1 MSVPV
6 PAASRTR
13 EDLHEPLPVER
24 LLHRVA
30 TLHFLM
36 SHRIVQRLGISQV
49 ELFAVSIVHLHGGL
63 SAGEL
68 ACETGLT
75 PGATTRLIDRLERQA
90 LLRRV
95 PDPTDRR
102 RTVVQLDPQ
111 GVARLDADLQPLRE
125 LYANAVDGLT
135 GPEHSGVTR
144 YLEAAARDMEAFVRH
159 LPPCAE
165 VTPSE
170 APTPA

>member
-1 MSVPV
+1 MSVP
-6 PAASRTR
+6 PTPHLR
-13 EDLHEPLPVER
+13 EDLLEPLPVER

-63 SAGEL
+63 RAGEL
-68 ACETGLT
+68 ACEIGLT

-95 PDPTDRR
+95 PDPADRR

-125 LYANAVDGLT
+125 LYSNAVNGLT
-135 GPEHSGVTR
+135 GPERSGLTR

-159 LPPCAE
+159 LPPCAQPAE
-165 VTPSE
+165 TTTP
-170 APTPA
+170 T